1 MAARERVTMPYQI
14 YKLIHFLGIFLVL
27 IALAVMAA
35 HALRGGTRA
44 DDPHRRTLAFTHGT
58 GVFLIL
64 LGGFGM
70 LARLGI
76 VQGGLPGW
84 IYAKLAIWL
93 VVGGAIALVYRG
105 RDLARLTLLAAP
117 VLAILAAAVALYKPF

>member
-1 MAARERVTMPYQI
+1 MPYEI

-27 IALAVMAA
+27 VALAVMAG
-35 HALRGGTRA
+35 HVLRGGTRA
-44 DDPHRRTLAFTHGT
+44 DDPHRRTLAITHGT

-76 VQGGLPGW
+76 VQGGLPAW

-93 VVGGAIALVYRG
+93 VVGGAIALIPRG
-105 RDLARLTLLAAP
+105 RGPARLVLLASPVLALLAA
-117 VLAILAAAVALYKPF
+117 AIALYKPF